1 MPTPARVKTPTRHL
15 PATPK
20 KKLIRASF
28 TRPAKDVIVPV
39 EDTPTPIVVTPEI
52 EDLPV
57 MPVVST
63 SETVAPVVE
72 PMDTAVSREPF
83 RIPKTGVYFVAGMT
97 TALLIGAIGYRM
109 YSASLVPPST
119 STSNAEEAKKLV
131 EKIGQY
137 MELPTGSVP
146 TLATV
151 TDIAKLKNQ
160 AFFARAANGDKVL
173 IYADAKKAIL
183 YRPQTNKIIDVA
195 PLVTSQTDMT
205 GSPSSE
211 PVTSPAAAVPTAPAA
226 KKAYTFVLYNGSSKN
241 GVTNTFEKTLTTK
254 FPGSTVLDKSVAKSR
269 TYEKSALIDL
279 KNAGTAVAAPYAAAF
294 NLMLTTLPPGETA
307 PKDADFLIIL
317 GSDQVK

>member
-1 MPTPARVKTPTRHL
+1 MPTPARAKTPSRHL

-20 KKLIRASF
+20 KKLVRASF
-28 TRPAKDVIVPV
+28 TRPAKESVPV
-39 EDTPTPIVVTPEI
+39 VEDIPTPIVVTPDVEEI
-52 EDLPV
+52 LV
-57 MPVVST
+57 TPVVEA

-72 PMDTAVSREPF
+72 PMDTATSREPF

-97 TALLIGAIGYRM
+97 TALLIGAVGYRV
-109 YSASLVPPST
+109 YTT
-119 STSNAEEAKKLV
+119 SVAPQAPLSNAEEAKKLV
-131 EKIGQY
+131 AKIGQY
-137 MELPTGSVP
+137 MELPSSSMP

-151 TDIAKLKNQ
+151 TDIEKLKNQ

-173 IYADAKKAIL
+173 IYADQKKAIL
-183 YRPQTNKIIDVA
+183 YRPSNNKIIDVA
-195 PLVTSQTDMT
+195 PLVTSQNDMT
-205 GSPSSE
+205 GTPSSE
-211 PVTSPAAAVPTAPAA
+211 PVASEAAAKPTTTAT

-254 FPGSTVLDKSVAKSR
+254 FPGTTVLDKSVAKSR

-279 KNAGTAVAAPYAAAF
+279 KNSGTAIAAPYASEF
-294 NLMLTTLPPGETA
+294 GLLLTALPPGETA